1 MPIRQLLILDR
12 DGLGARDSP
21 TLDRCGEVLIYLGS
35 LSEAYLFRR
44 GFFVTGYRLSV
55 RLC

>member
-35 LSEAYLFRR
+35 LSKAYLFRR
-44 GFFVTGYRLSV
+44 
-55 RLC
+55 